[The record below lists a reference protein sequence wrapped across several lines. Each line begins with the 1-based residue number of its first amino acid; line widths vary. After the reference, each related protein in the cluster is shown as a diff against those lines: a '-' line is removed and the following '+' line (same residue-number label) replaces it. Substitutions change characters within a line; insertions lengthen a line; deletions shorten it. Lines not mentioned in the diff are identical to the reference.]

1 MSGGLGGSWE
11 WIPGFILAEGKKE
24 HGPIKYPSGKG
35 PPRVIESPKGHPKK
49 QTTAESSPQTLL
61 DLLSP
66 GLPVPQYK
74 TRGVLTSRG
83 LVADD

>member
-49 QTTAESSPQTLL
+49 T
-61 DLLSP
+61 DH
-66 GLPVPQYK
+66 G
-74 TRGVLTSRG
+74 
-83 LVADD
+83 